1 METAISTIS
10 IFPSNKLELEQY
22 KRKLKSEILVNDRD
36 PLAILLQLK
45 FVEKTIADI
54 LTDKE
59 LDDHFITE
67 AEKYKEKTFEHLGAK
82 FTIAETGVK
91 TEYSESGDSKWFD
104 LQRQLTDLKKKIK
117 ERETF
122 LASLPYEGTVDPETG
137 LFLTKP
143 PKKSKTKVT
152 VTI

>member
-1 METAISTIS
+1 METAISVITV
-10 IFPSNKLELEQY
+10 FPSNKLELEQY

-59 LDDHFITE
+59 LDDHFLTE
-67 AEKYKEKTFEHLGAK
+67 AEKYKQKTFDHLGVK

-91 TEYSESGDSKWFD
+91 VEYSESGDLKWFD
-104 LQRQLTDLKKKIK
+104 LQKQLTDLKKKIK

-122 LASLPYEGTVDPETG
+122 LAALPYEGTVDPETG
-137 LFLTKP
+137 LFLNKP
-143 PKKSKTKVT
+143 PRKSKTKVT